1 MYKESMRISLAA
13 ASTYRTNFILQSIIT
28 LLSNIVFP
36 MVTLLIYGA
45 GASFE
50 GWTLYEVLLVQS
62 IFTISTGIS
71 GMFFEGIVWNTMSYV
86 VEGTLEIVLI
96 KPVDCL
102 FYLLASTFNINN
114 LGVVIGGSVI
124 FGISLSHVTVPSLFM
139 WVQCII
145 MFLVGVLVLLGINLL
160 MAATS
165 FKWVANSR
173 IPEIY
178 ESLAKFGNY
187 PQSIFPKTITTI
199 SSFLIPVAMIGFIPA
214 ATLLGKSTGWMY
226 LSILPSFLFV
236 GLGIYIYRHMVRLYE
251 GVGG

>member
-1 MYKESMRISLAA
+1 MRISLAA
-13 ASTYRTNFILQSIIT
+13 ASTYRTNFVLQSIIT

-36 MVTLLIYGA
+36 MVTLLIYGS

-50 GWTLYEVLLVQS
+50 GWTMYEVLLVQS

-71 GMFFEGIVWNTMSYV
+71 GMFFEGIVWNTMGYV

-96 KPVDCL
+96 RPVDCL

-114 LGVVIGGSVI
+114 LGVVIGGSVF
-124 FGISLSHVTVPSLFM
+124 FGISLSHIAVPSFVM
-139 WVQCII
+139 WIQCII
-145 MFLVGVLVLLGINLL
+145 MFLTGVLVLLALNLL

-173 IPEIY
+173 VPEIY

-187 PQSIFPKTITTI
+187 PQSIFSKAIVTITSYI
-199 SSFLIPVAMIGFIPA
+199 IPVAMIGFIPA
-214 ATLLGKSTGWMY
+214 ATLLGKSTGWMFI
-226 LSILPSFLFV
+226 SILPSLLFV
-236 GLGIYIYRHMVRLYE
+236 GIGIYVFKYMVRLYE